1 MAVHRKIQRWMENKE
16 NTQTGGADPGGTDR
30 KNGEDSS
37 SGTLGR
43 HFGTSLSQ
51 TRVMFVDQYIH

>member
-37 SGTLGR
+37 SGTLGPLR
-43 HFGTSLSQ
+43 DITFTDEGDV
-51 TRVMFVDQYIH
+51 R